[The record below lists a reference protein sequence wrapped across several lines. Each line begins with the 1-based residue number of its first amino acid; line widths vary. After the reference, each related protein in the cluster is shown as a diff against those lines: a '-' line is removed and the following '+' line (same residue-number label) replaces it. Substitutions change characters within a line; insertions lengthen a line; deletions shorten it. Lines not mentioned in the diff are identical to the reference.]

1 MIVYR
6 IFRLYSNLE
15 KFFNVKLKRKKIV
28 FVIFKL
34 WEEEKALDVALSS
47 IWNIAWFYI
56 LALKATMIL
65 L

>member
-34 WEEEKALDVALSS
+34 WEEEKALDVALSP

-56 LALKATMIL
+56 LALMVTMIL